1 MATAQLTPVGVGI
14 RNVLIA
20 TDFSRCS
27 TAAFHIGLQLLKRYG
42 ATAHIVFVVP
52 DEPYRLAG
60 PEAYVAAKDAA
71 LRDLEELK
79 AELKRTHGD
88 LAEDRYRLYLLD
100 GDVAEAILDFARSKA
115 VDLIVMGTHGR
126 GGLRKA
132 LLGSVAEQVFRHAK
146 VPVLTLGPGA
156 GRQDWSHEPRTIVVA
171 ADFTAASHRAVQ
183 YAAHLARQHH
193 AKLTL
198 VHVIDPAQL
207 RRVPDRAAVE
217 RGVERRLRELA
228 EAAGGDCSIRVATG
242 RVTQSIVE
250 AASNE
255 AADLVVLGVRPSS
268 GVLDRLVIPHAYEI
282 VCEAPCPV
290 LTLRQARADDV

>member
-1 MATAQLTPVGVGI
+1 VGI

-100 GDVAEAILDFARSKA
+100 GDVAEAILDFARRKA
-115 VDLIVMGTHGR
+115 VDLIVMPVKR
-126 GGLRKA
+126 
-132 LLGSVAEQVFRHAK
+132 VD
-146 VPVLTLGPGA
+146 PVL
-156 GRQDWSHEPRTIVVA
+156 
-171 ADFTAASHRAVQ
+171 
-183 YAAHLARQHH
+183 AAHLP
-193 AKLTL
+193 K
-198 VHVIDPAQL
+198 
-207 RRVPDRAAVE
+207 PD
-217 RGVERRLRELA
+217 
-228 EAAGGDCSIRVATG
+228 T
-242 RVTQSIVE
+242 
-250 AASNE
+250 
-255 AADLVVLGVRPSS
+255 
-268 GVLDRLVIPHAYEI
+268 AYE
-282 VCEAPCPV
+282 VVSRASCPV
-290 LTLRQARADDV
+290 LTIR